1 MMRFRLCTSTPVSVF
16 LVALATVACRDPNAP
31 PTADST
37 AAVGSPQNTMVGSV
51 LVAKPKKNKPVI
63 ESVQLSTSTLEL
75 NSGIAATY
83 SVTIYNPFG
92 RMSRT
97 YIDANLQGE
106 IRQGVVV
113 AAAGGFQVSCNGGP
127 YEQLPVGTCTVS
139 GLTISTVPG
148 VGSLTPGAANFA
160 LTLYSSSDRFP
171 PVTALVPVTL
181 VVTPAFP

>member
-1 MMRFRLCTSTPVSVF
+1 MTRFRFYTSTPVSVF

-63 ESVQLSTSTLEL
+63 ESVQLSTSALEL

-97 YIDANLQGE
+97 YTDANLQGE
-106 IRQGVVV
+106 IRQGAVV
-113 AAAGGFQVSCNGGP
+113 AAAGGFQVSCSGGP
-127 YEQLPVGTCTVS
+127 YEQLPLGTCTVS

-148 VGSLTPGAANFA
+148 LGSLTPGAANFA
-160 LTLYSSSDRFP
+160 LTLYSESDGFP
-171 PVTALVPVTL
+171 PVTAIVPVTL
-181 VVTPAFP
+181 VVTPVIP